1 MAFDFLKKLFG
12 GEKSVD
18 SITESFEKKLNSI
31 SDRIDDKKDSPE
43 VEEKE
48 THQVEMGGKLYRIK
62 GYGTIEVSKNNGK
75 KWELYT
81 ELPICCNGL
90 KVSDND
96 KLMVLGYRDYKGL
109 RENLKDSWAVAK
121 EDLVT
126 QATRDKDEEEFWQTR
141 DRWYK
146 LDGKGNVSVAK
157 DPNQP
162 NLFFPLETVDEMM
175 LIDDEE
181 CHVRVYE
188 ICPRDTFYSKDGIK
202 WEELGEMPKDFK
214 EFSKE
219 NGTVFAVDVDNN
231 KYAYFEGWAR
241 VEYETDLEVFEDDEL
256 YEDIKQTFYTYDNE
270 KEKVVSKKIH
280 LLFLKGEIGKLGANI
295 VYITD
300 DGELQTHSSLPGM
313 MEKLPKNVES
323 CFGEVIITMPNNKRY
338 IYFDGKWRE
347 VCGWEGIGPFCFKAK
362 IEVNDSFWDKVDTF
376 VEEDEKENPLRRSI
390 YYKIPKGDLKSVYY
404 SSDGKEWHKHST
416 LPEEFKALTSTDY
429 DCHAMAI
436 GTIVY
441 TKKKHHYHW
450 VLKKKGL
457 INKTYYNE
465 WEKFDEGGLLV
476 KANV

>member
-1 MAFDFLKKLFG
+1 
-12 GEKSVD
+12 
-18 SITESFEKKLNSI
+18 
-31 SDRIDDKKDSPE
+31 
-43 VEEKE
+43 
-48 THQVEMGGKLYRIK
+48 
-62 GYGTIEVSKNNGK
+62 
-75 KWELYT
+75 
-81 ELPICCNGL
+81 
-90 KVSDND
+90 
-96 KLMVLGYRDYKGL
+96 
-109 RENLKDSWAVAK
+109 
-121 EDLVT
+121 
-126 QATRDKDEEEFWQTR
+126 
-141 DRWYK
+141 
-146 LDGKGNVSVAK
+146 
-157 DPNQP
+157 
-162 NLFFPLETVDEMM
+162 
-175 LIDDEE
+175 
-181 CHVRVYE
+181 
-188 ICPRDTFYSKDGIK
+188 
-202 WEELGEMPKDFK
+202 MPKDFK